1 MAERTILVC
10 DACGRPAAETVTIR
24 SSRGNFVKD
33 LCSTHVTELVSG
45 ARKPR
50 PGRRKGVVANA
61 GGSKAAGAKRGGAKR
76 TRAKRTGAK
85 RRGRPPK
92 SQTS

>member
-10 DACGRPAAETVTIR
+10 DICNKPASETVTIR
-24 SSRGNFVKD
+24 VGRGNYVKD
-33 LCSTHVTELVSG
+33 LCASHVNELISG

-50 PGRRKGVVANA
+50 PGRRKGVVAA
-61 GGSKAAGAKRGGAKR
+61 AAAKAAP
-76 TRAKRTGAK
+76 AK

-92 SQTS
+92 KNKKK